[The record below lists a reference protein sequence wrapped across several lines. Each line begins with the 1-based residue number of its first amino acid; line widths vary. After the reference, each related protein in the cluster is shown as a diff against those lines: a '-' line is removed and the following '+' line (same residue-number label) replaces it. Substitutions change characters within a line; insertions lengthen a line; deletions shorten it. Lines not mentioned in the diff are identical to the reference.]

1 MALVRVERDHKKVE
15 STQMPSPRG
24 SSFRQEDMDDL
35 FTDLKVLGQIRPS
48 DKMATRGAQMRIEN
62 GSLVQ
67 CVRRWLTGESRE
79 ATSRGIKR
87 VLSQVNAI
95 LDLAMSHPT
104 TTDNTQILTRIYAE
118 LDNTLRGLE
127 NLRTTY
133 ESDITMAAALS
144 VHIENTARR
153 REQVREQLGLNS
165 D

>member
-1 MALVRVERDHKKVE
+1 MAAG
-15 STQMPSPRG
+15 ST
-24 SSFRQEDMDDL
+24 FRQEDIDDL

-48 DKMATRGAQMRIEN
+48 DKMATRGAQMRIESECI
-62 GSLVQ
+62 GQ
-67 CVRRWLTGESRE
+67 AVRRWLAGESRE

-95 LDLAMSHPT
+95 LDLAMSRPAT
-104 TTDNTQILTRIYAE
+104 TGDTQILTRIYTE

-133 ESDITMAAALS
+133 ESDITMASALS
-144 VHIENTARR
+144 VHMENTARR
-153 REQVREQLGLNS
+153 RDQVGDHLGLSS